1 MPKANVGD
9 LNMETDSD
17 SEHKTVKKSGKK
29 IRRYDN
35 LRNAYRL
42 DILTL
47 QPLY

>member
-29 IRRYDN
+29 IRATDSV
-35 LRNAYRL
+35 APT
-42 DILTL
+42 D
-47 QPLY
+47 